1 MMPSQFFRV
10 VLGFRAQTDI
20 QKINDIYSAHIVEHF
35 SIHHIREWRQKLW
48 LKNGWGERTTCHLK
62 TSLENGLKFVRKA
75 PRIMKFRVKTPWT
88 IS

>member
-35 SIHHIREWRQKLW
+35 SIHHIREWRQKLR
-48 LKNGWGERTTCHLK
+48 LKNGWGE
-62 TSLENGLKFVRKA
+62 
-75 PRIMKFRVKTPWT
+75 I
-88 IS
+88 